1 MYISSVTDI
10 TQFPVK
16 DHAVIRS
23 KFQGELS
30 PLCASFLFV
39 THLVGKE
46 KSKYCRRQFSLLL
59 CLKLRGMCP

>member
-1 MYISSVTDI
+1 MYISIVTDI

-16 DHAVIRS
+16 DHAVIKS

-39 THLVGKE
+39 THLVGKG
-46 KSKYCRRQFSLLL
+46 KTKALQKTVFIAALS
-59 CLKLRGMCP
+59 